1 MTERFVM
8 SMMRE
13 LKFFLG
19 FQIKQLKDE
28 TFRSQMKYTQDILKK
43 FGMNKAKHIKTP
55 MGINGHLDLDVG
67 GKSVDQKVYRS
78 IIGFLLYLYA
88 SRHDIMLSVCM
99 CIRFQAAPK
108 ECHMRTVK
116 IIMRYLILTLN
127 LGLWYPKGSHFD
139 LIGYFDAYYASC
151 KVDMKSTSG
160 TCKFLGRF
168 LVSWSLKKQNSVAL
182 STAEAEYVTASSYC
196 AQLLWMR

>member
-1 MTERFVM
+1 MTERFEM

-19 FQIKQLKDE
+19 FQTKQLKDE
-28 TFRSQMKYTQDILKK
+28 TFLSQMKYTQDILKK

-55 MGINGHLDLDVG
+55 MGTNGHLDLDVG

-78 IIGFLLYLYA
+78 IIDSLLYLYA
-88 SRHDIMLSVCM
+88 SRHDIMLSICM
-99 CIRFQAAPK
+99 CIRFQPAPK

-116 IIMRYLILTLN
+116 IIMRYLILTPN
-127 LGLWYPKGSHFD
+127 LGLWYPKGSQFD
-139 LIGYFDAYYASC
+139 LIGYFDVYYAGC

-182 STAEAEYVTASSYC
+182 STAEAEYVTAGSYC

>member
-1 MTERFVM
+1 
-8 SMMRE
+8 
-13 LKFFLG
+13 
-19 FQIKQLKDE
+19 
-28 TFRSQMKYTQDILKK
+28 
-43 FGMNKAKHIKTP
+43 
-55 MGINGHLDLDVG
+55 
-67 GKSVDQKVYRS
+67 
-78 IIGFLLYLYA
+78 
-88 SRHDIMLSVCM
+88 MLSVCM

-116 IIMRYLILTLN
+116 IIMRYLILTPN

-168 LVSWSLKKQNSVAL
+168 LVSWSLKKQNSVVL
-182 STAEAEYVTASSYC
+182 STAEAEYVTAGSYC